1 MSGGTAQ
8 SYRYL
13 RPSELLTGSTGGDLC
28 LETSGGRTA
37 TGLAEHPRFF
47 AGFLTEPEQ
56 AAKGL
61 LSVAAVARARY
72 YVPMTA
78 QRLAE
83 ILDPVVTSNGD
94 RLRFESFSGCCGVY
108 ARLDV
113 LGGGLDGDLLDRG
126 TTNVDVNLPLRDAL
140 SRVGGGEPLHLSVG
154 PDDVTVTTL
163 DDSVVERKVTLP
175 TRWLRGFAEVQASA
189 AAMDLRAELDAVE
202 ARRFLRALPK
212 GSNRGALWAVPAGRT
227 LRLTTR
233 PAPGAV
239 CIAGPERLENLV
251 PLLRFATAL
260 RVHGP
265 VVGPGSPPVPSAWEL
280 VLRDARLTLTVSPDL
295 SRGFSGEGGVLDAL
309 ATDDAADDAEL
320 VAAALSWEP
329 RVEVDL
335 VAERTG
341 LPADRVRRA
350 LAQLGTS
357 GQVGY
362 DVAEAA
368 YFHRELPYD
377 ASRAERL
384 NPRLRNARK
393 LVEAGAVRVD
403 GSMAVVRAEDHVQHV
418 RLADDGSATCTCP
431 WWAQY
436 AGSRGPCKHV
446 LAVQLVTGGR
456 DGGDASAVAGQAGEA
471 TGAPGAPGAPAP

>member
-13 RPSELLTGSTGGDLC
+13 RPSALVTDRDRADLC
-28 LETSGGRTA
+28 LETSGGSTA
-37 TGLAEHPRFF
+37 AGQAAHPRFF
-47 AGFLTEPEQ
+47 AGFLAEPEQ

-61 LSVAAVARARY
+61 LSVAAVARSRY

-78 QRLAE
+78 QRLQE

-113 LGGGLDGDLLDRG
+113 LGDGLDGDLMDRG

-140 SRVGGGEPLHLSVG
+140 ARVGGGEPLHLSVG

-163 DDSVVERKVTLP
+163 DESVVERKVTLP
-175 TRWLRGFAEVQASA
+175 TRWLRGFAEVQASSA
-189 AAMDLRAELDAVE
+189 TMDLRAELDAVE
-202 ARRFLRALPK
+202 ARRFLRTLPR
-212 GSNRGALWAVPAGRT
+212 GSNRGALWAVPSGRT

-239 CIAGPERLENLV
+239 CIAGPERLENLA
-251 PLLRFATAL
+251 PLLRFARAL

-309 ATDDAADDAEL
+309 ASDDTADDADL
-320 VAAALSWEP
+320 VVAALSWEP

-341 LPADRVRRA
+341 LSPDRVCRA

-362 DVAEAA
+362 DVAESA

-377 ASRAERL
+377 AGRAERL
-384 NPRLRNARK
+384 NPRLRNARR
-393 LVEAGAVRVD
+393 LVEAGAVTVD
-403 GSMAVVRAEDHVQHV
+403 GKVAVVRAEDHVQHV
-418 RLADDGSATCTCP
+418 RIGADGSATCTCP
-431 WWAQY
+431 WWSAY

-446 LAVQLVTGGR
+446 LAVQLVTSGGEP
-456 DGGDASAVAGQAGEA
+456 GGDTARAGT
-471 TGAPGAPGAPAP
+471 TGTTAP

>member
-1 MSGGTAQ
+1 MSGGAAQ

-13 RPSELLTGSTGGDLC
+13 RPSALVADRDGADLC

-37 TGLAEHPRFF
+37 SGQAANPRFF

-78 QRLAE
+78 QRLQE

-113 LGGGLDGDLLDRG
+113 LGDGLDGDLMDRG

-140 SRVGGGEPLHLSVG
+140 ARVGGGEPLHLSVG

-175 TRWLRGFAEVQASA
+175 TRWLRGFAEVQASSA
-189 AAMDLRAELDAVE
+189 TMDLRAEIDAVE
-202 ARRFLRALPK
+202 ARRFLRALPG
-212 GSNRGALWAVPAGRT
+212 GSNRGALWAVPSGRT

-239 CIAGPERLENLV
+239 CISGPERLENLA
-251 PLLRFATAL
+251 PLLRFASAL

-309 ATDDAADDAEL
+309 AADDTADDADL
-320 VAAALSWEP
+320 VGAALSWEP

-341 LPADRVRRA
+341 LSADRVRRA

-362 DVAEAA
+362 DVTESRVLPPRAA
-368 YFHRELPYD
+368 LRRRPR
-377 ASRAERL
+377 RA
-384 NPRLRNARK
+384 PQPPAAQCPPARRGRRGDDRRST
-393 LVEAGAVRVD
+393 L
-403 GSMAVVRAEDHVQHV
+403 AVVRAEDHVQHV
-418 RLADDGSATCTCP
+418 RLAADGSATCTCP
-431 WWAQY
+431 WWSAY

-446 LAVQLVTGGR
+446 LAVQLMTSGSDDSGSDDTADHGTTG
-456 DGGDASAVAGQAGEA
+456 
-471 TGAPGAPGAPAP
+471 TTTP

>member
-1 MSGGTAQ
+1 MSGGTSQ

-13 RPSELLTGSTGGDLC
+13 RPSALVADRDGAELC

-37 TGLAEHPRFF
+37 SGRAANPRFF

-61 LSVAAVARARY
+61 LSVAAVARSRY
-72 YVPMTA
+72 FVPMTS

-113 LGGGLDGDLLDRG
+113 LGDGLDGDLMDRG

-140 SRVGGGEPLHLSVG
+140 ARIGGGEPLHLSVG
-154 PDDVTVTTL
+154 PEDVTVTTL

-189 AAMDLRAELDAVE
+189 ATMDMRAEIDAVE
-202 ARRFLRALPK
+202 ARRFLRSLPK

-233 PAPGAV
+233 PSAGAV
-239 CIAGPERLENLV
+239 CVAGPERLENLG

-265 VVGPGSPPVPSAWEL
+265 VVGAGGAPVPSAWEL
-280 VLRDARLTLTVSPDL
+280 VLRDARLTLTISPDL
-295 SRGFSGEGGVLDAL
+295 SRGFSGEGGVLGSL
-309 ATDDAADDAEL
+309 AADSTADDADL
-320 VAAALSWEP
+320 VGAALSWEP

-341 LPADRVRRA
+341 LSTERVRRA

-377 ASRAERL
+377 ESAAERL
-384 NPRLRNARK
+384 NPRLRNARR
-393 LVEAGAVRVD
+393 LVADGAVRLTD
-403 GSMAVVRAEDHVQHV
+403 GLAVVTVDDHVQHV
-418 RLADDGSATCTCP
+418 RLAGDGSASCTCP
-431 WWAQY
+431 WWAKY
-436 AGSRGPCKHV
+436 SGTRGPCKHV
-446 LAVQLVTGGR
+446 L
-456 DGGDASAVAGQAGEA
+456 SAQIAAAGEGGGTVPQGEDIDTA
-471 TGAPGAPGAPAP
+471 RPDPEHTP

>member
-1 MSGGTAQ
+1 MSGGAAQ

-13 RPSELLTGSTGGDLC
+13 RLSALVTDPDGADLC
-28 LETSGGRTA
+28 LETSGGSTA
-37 TGLAEHPRFF
+37 SGQAANPRFF

-78 QRLAE
+78 QRLQE

-113 LGGGLDGDLLDRG
+113 LDGGLDGDLLDRG

-140 SRVGGGEPLHLSVG
+140 ARVGGGEPLHLSVG

-189 AAMDLRAELDAVE
+189 ATMDLRAEIDAVE

-239 CIAGPERLENLV
+239 CIAGPERLENLA

-265 VVGPGSPPVPSAWEL
+265 VVGAGSPAVPSAWEL
-280 VLRDARLTLTVSPDL
+280 VLRDARLTLTLSPDL

-309 ATDDAADDAEL
+309 ASDDTADDADL
-320 VAAALSWEP
+320 VGAALSWEP

-341 LPADRVRRA
+341 LSADRVRRA

-377 ASRAERL
+377 ASAAQRL
-384 NPRLRNARK
+384 NPRLRNARR
-393 LVEAGAVRVD
+393 LVADGAVQLTD
-403 GSMAVVRAEDHVQHV
+403 GLAVVTVDDHVQHV
-418 RLADDGSATCTCP
+418 RLADDGSASCTCP
-431 WWAQY
+431 WWAKY

-446 LAVQLVTGGR
+446 LATQM
-456 DGGDASAVAGQAGEA
+456 VAAGEPAAAA
-471 TGAPGAPGAPAP
+471 TDGAGSGATTTERTP

>member
-1 MSGGTAQ
+1 MRPAFAVDHATSGITKSGCIATYVLRREPDAPIVSTMSGGTAQ

-13 RPSELLTGSTGGDLC
+13 RPSALVTDRDGSDLC
-28 LETSGGRTA
+28 LETSGGSTA
-37 TGLAEHPRFF
+37 SGRAANPRFF

-78 QRLAE
+78 QRLQE

-113 LGGGLDGDLLDRG
+113 LGDGLDGDLMDRG

-140 SRVGGGEPLHLSVG
+140 ARVGGGEPLHLSVG

-189 AAMDLRAELDAVE
+189 ATMDLRAEIDAVE
-202 ARRFLRALPK
+202 ARRFLRSLPG
-212 GSNRGALWAVPAGRT
+212 GSNRGALWAVPSGRT

-233 PAPGAV
+233 PVPGAV
-239 CIAGPERLENLV
+239 CIAGPERLENLA
-251 PLLRFATAL
+251 PLLRFAGAL

-309 ATDDAADDAEL
+309 AADDTADDADL
-320 VAAALSWEP
+320 VGAALSWEP

-341 LPADRVRRA
+341 LSRRPGPAGAGAARHVRPGRLRRRRGRVLPPGAALRRRPRRA
-350 LAQLGTS
+350 AQP
-357 GQVGY
+357 
-362 DVAEAA
+362 AA
-368 YFHRELPYD
+368 AQRPATRRGRRGHDRRT
-377 ASRAERL
+377 ACCRAR
-384 NPRLRNARK
+384 R
-393 LVEAGAVRVD
+393 
-403 GSMAVVRAEDHVQHV
+403 
-418 RLADDGSATCTCP
+418 
-431 WWAQY
+431 
-436 AGSRGPCKHV
+436 
-446 LAVQLVTGGR
+446 
-456 DGGDASAVAGQAGEA
+456 
-471 TGAPGAPGAPAP
+471 

>member
-1 MSGGTAQ
+1 MSAGTAQ

-13 RPSELLTGSTGGDLC
+13 RPSALVTDRDGADLC

-37 TGLAEHPRFF
+37 SGRATNPRFF

-78 QRLAE
+78 QRLQE

-113 LGGGLDGDLLDRG
+113 LGDGLDGDLMDRG

-140 SRVGGGEPLHLSVG
+140 ARVGGGEPLHLSVG
-154 PDDVTVTTL
+154 PDDITVTTL
-163 DDSVVERKVTLP
+163 DDAVVERKVTLP
-175 TRWLRGFAEVQASA
+175 TRWLRGFAEVQASSA
-189 AAMDLRAELDAVE
+189 TMDLRAEMDAVE
-202 ARRFLRALPK
+202 ARRFLRGLPR

-239 CIAGPERLENLV
+239 CIAGPERLESLA
-251 PLLRFATAL
+251 PLLRFASAL

-265 VVGPGSPPVPSAWEL
+265 VVEPGSPPVPSAWEL

-309 ATDDAADDAEL
+309 AADDTADDADL
-320 VAAALSWEP
+320 VGAALSWQP

-335 VAERTG
+335 VAARTG
-341 LPADRVRRA
+341 LSPDRVRRA

-377 ASRAERL
+377 AGRAERL
-384 NPRLRNARK
+384 NPRLRNARQ
-393 LVEAGAVRVD
+393 LVEAGAVTVD
-403 GSMAVVRAEDHVQHV
+403 GPLAVVRAEDHVQHV
-418 RLADDGSATCTCP
+418 RLAADGSATCTCP
-431 WWAQY
+431 WWSAY

-446 LAVQLVTGGR
+446 LAVQLATSSSDDTADLGTTG
-456 DGGDASAVAGQAGEA
+456 
-471 TGAPGAPGAPAP
+471 TTTP

>member
-13 RPSELLTGSTGGDLC
+13 RPSALVTDRDGADLC
-28 LETSGGRTA
+28 LETSGGSTA
-37 TGLAEHPRFF
+37 AGLATNPRFF

-78 QRLAE
+78 QRLQE

-113 LGGGLDGDLLDRG
+113 LGDGLDGDLMDRG

-140 SRVGGGEPLHLSVG
+140 ARVGGGEPLHLSVG
-154 PDDVTVTTL
+154 PEDVTVTTL
-163 DDSVVERKVTLP
+163 DESVVERKVTLP
-175 TRWLRGFAEVQASA
+175 TRWLRGFAEVQASSA
-189 AAMDLRAELDAVE
+189 TMDLRAEIDAVE
-202 ARRFLRALPK
+202 ARRFLRSLPG

-233 PAPGAV
+233 PVPGAV
-239 CIAGPERLENLV
+239 CIAGPERLENLAS
-251 PLLRFATAL
+251 LLRFARAL

-280 VLRDARLTLTVSPDL
+280 VLRGARLTLTVSPDL

-309 ATDDAADDAEL
+309 AADDTADDADL
-320 VAAALSWEP
+320 VGAALSWEP

-341 LPADRVRRA
+341 LSPDRVRRA

-362 DVAEAA
+362 DVAESA
-368 YFHRELPYD
+368 YFHRELPYE
-377 ASRAERL
+377 AGRAERL
-384 NPRLRNARK
+384 NPRLRNARR
-393 LVEAGAVRVD
+393 LVEAGAFTVD
-403 GSMAVVRAEDHVQHV
+403 GRLAVVRAEYHVQHV
-418 RLADDGSATCTCP
+418 RLGDGGTATCTCP
-431 WWAQY
+431 WWSAY

-446 LAVQLVTGGR
+446 LAVQLVTS
-456 DGGDASAVAGQAGEA
+456 GDSQSIDDTASAGT
-471 TGAPGAPGAPAP
+471 TGTNTP

>member
-1 MSGGTAQ
+1 MSGGAAQ

-13 RPSELLTGSTGGDLC
+13 RPSALVTDRDGADLC
-28 LETSGGRTA
+28 LETSGGSTA
-37 TGLAEHPRFF
+37 SGRVANPRFF
-47 AGFLTEPEQ
+47 TGFLTEPEQ

-78 QRLAE
+78 QRLQE

-113 LGGGLDGDLLDRG
+113 LGDGLDGDLMDRG
-126 TTNVDVNLPLRDAL
+126 TTNVDVNLPLRDSLA
-140 SRVGGGEPLHLSVG
+140 RVGGGEPLHLSVG

-175 TRWLRGFAEVQASA
+175 TRWLRGFAEVQASSA
-189 AAMDLRAELDAVE
+189 TMDLRAEIDAVE
-202 ARRFLRALPK
+202 ARRFLRTLPR

-239 CIAGPERLENLV
+239 CISGPERLENLA
-251 PLLRFATAL
+251 PLLRFARAL

-309 ATDDAADDAEL
+309 AADDTADDADL
-320 VAAALSWEP
+320 VGAALSWEP

-335 VAERTG
+335 VAARTG
-341 LPADRVRRA
+341 LSAERVRRA

-377 ASRAERL
+377 AGRAERL
-384 NPRLRNARK
+384 NPRLRNARQ
-393 LVEAGAVRVD
+393 LVEAGAVTVD
-403 GSMAVVRAEDHVQHV
+403 GALAVVRTEDHVQHV
-418 RLADDGSATCTCP
+418 RLAADGSATCTCP
-431 WWAQY
+431 WWSAY

-446 LAVQLVTGGR
+446 LAVQLVTSGSL
-456 DGGDASAVAGQAGEA
+456 DTADAGT
-471 TGAPGAPGAPAP
+471 TGTTTP